1 MRGRVHR
8 RSSLLLTSA
17 LTLAACVALVAYVLF
32 GILSAW
38 LSDGTDPAPHWL
50 VHPDAYVLA
59 MRGLDYAAVTLF
71 WLTVFLLVL
80 GGGREAGDRSAPI
93 ARLAAAL
100 LIFVVAFVGPVFL
113 GLWGFSALLW
123 LLVGWVVAL
132 AARRSGRRA
141 LALVLAAVGCV
152 AMVGLYFAADAA
164 VTDAW
169 RERNEAVITTLPV
182 YPDVRH
188 ISTHTDDQ
196 WTSRVSAWENEESLT
211 HLLLTRWWAPD
222 VAYSS
227 RQRYWVPAATTKRD
241 VFDWYRAELGPEWRW
256 VTSEDSELAGLAR
269 SAHAVLRIYAP
280 QPGDTDP
287 TASWLETSPSYSVEV
302 WNLVPEVGY
311 SVYNP

>member
-8 RSSLLLTSA
+8 RSPLFLTSA
-17 LTLAACVALVAYVLF
+17 LALAACGALVAYVLF

-50 VHPDAYVLA
+50 AHPDAYVLM

-80 GGGREAGDRSAPI
+80 GDGREESDRRPAI
-93 ARLAAAL
+93 ALLAAGL
-100 LIFVVAFVGPVFL
+100 LTFVVALVGY
-113 GLWGFSALLW
+113 WGFSALLW

-132 AARRSGRRA
+132 AARRSSRRA
-141 LALVLAAVGCV
+141 LALALAAVGCV

-164 VTDAW
+164 VTEAW
-169 RERNEAVITTLPV
+169 RERNEAVIVTLPV

-188 ISTHTDDQ
+188 TSTHTDDQ
-196 WTSRVSAWENEESLT
+196 WTRSIPAWENKGESLT

-222 VAYSS
+222 VAYTS

-241 VFDWYRAELGPEWRW
+241 VLDWYRAELGPEWRW
-256 VTSEDSELAGLAR
+256 VTSEDSELAGSAR
-269 SAHAVLRIYAP
+269 SAHAVLYIYAP
-280 QPGDTDP
+280 SPGDTDP
-287 TASWLETSPSYSVEV
+287 EAPPLERSPSYSVEV
-302 WNLVPEVGY
+302 WNLVPGVTY